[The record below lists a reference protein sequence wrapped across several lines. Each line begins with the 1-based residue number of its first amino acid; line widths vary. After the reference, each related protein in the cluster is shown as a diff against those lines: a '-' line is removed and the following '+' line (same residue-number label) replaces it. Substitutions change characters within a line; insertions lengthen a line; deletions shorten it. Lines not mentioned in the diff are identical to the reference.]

1 MFEITFRTELTNI
14 NTNQSLIDKLW
25 REIKTSY
32 SKPHRHYH
40 TLSHLDKLINELLPV
55 KDKIN
60 DWQTIVLSIAYHDII
75 YNPLKQDNEEK
86 SGNFAYSRLTL
97 LNLAIRQ
104 KDKCRE
110 QILATKA
117 HNISADSDTNY
128 FTDADLSIL
137 GSEYNSYRKYT
148 DQIRNEYKFYP
159 DFLYNPGR
167 QRVLNHFLQMPTIFK
182 TTYFA
187 EKYEQ
192 QAKDNM
198 INELKAIA

>member
-1 MFEITFRTELTNI
+1 MFQITFRTELTNI
-14 NTNQSLIDKLW
+14 NTTQSLIDKLW
-25 REIKTSY
+25 REIKSRY
-32 SKPHRHYH
+32 NKPHRHYH
-40 TLSHLDKLINELLPV
+40 TLAHLDKLINELLPV

-86 SGNFAYSRLTL
+86 SGKFAYSRLAL

-110 QILATKA
+110 QILATKE
-117 HNISADSDTNY
+117 HNLSPDSDTNY

-137 GSEYNSYRKYT
+137 GSEYNCYRKYT
-148 DQIRNEYKFYP
+148 DQIRKEYKFYP

-192 QAKDNM
+192 QARYNI

>member
-1 MFEITFRTELTNI
+1 MFETIFKTELINI
-14 NTNQSLIDKLW
+14 NTDNYLIAKLW
-25 REIKTSY
+25 SEIKSNY
-32 SKPHRHYH
+32 GKPHRHYH
-40 TLSHLDKLINELLPV
+40 TLAHLDQLINELLPV
-55 KDKIN
+55 KDNIN

-75 YNPLKQDNEEK
+75 YNTLKQDNEEK
-86 SGNFAYSRLTL
+86 SEKFASTRMNL
-97 LNLAIRQ
+97 LNLTTRQ
-104 KDKCRE
+104 KDKCRQ

-117 HNISADSDTNY
+117 HSISPDSDTNY

-137 GSEYNSYRKYT
+137 GSEYNSYREYT
-148 DQIRNEYKFYP
+148 DQIRKEYKFYP

-167 QRVLNHFLQMPTIFK
+167 QKVLKHFLQMPKIYK

-192 QAKDNM
+192 QARYNM